1 MYSEKIKQATKRKRK
16 GFTLIEMVISITIIG
31 ILSSI
36 AVGKYGQVQKNARL
50 NADYATASNLATA
63 ATLAMSDNNKDTS
76 VSNLEKEGYITHEP
90 VSKSEAGS
98 AFVITVDSNENITI
112 TANSKPFYPKPA
124 TKSEN

>member
-1 MYSEKIKQATKRKRK
+1 MAR
-16 GFTLIEMVISITIIG
+16 ITVRTTG
-31 ILSSI
+31 P
-36 AVGKYGQVQKNARL
+36 GQNNERL
-50 NADYATASNLATA
+50 HADYDTATNLATA
-63 ATLAMSDNNKDTS
+63 ETLAMSDNIKDTS